1 MNSYFKGG
9 SYLWYKLT
17 KDEVLK
23 ELKVDPEHGLSE
35 EEVRERKKIYGE
47 NRIPEKKSKSFL
59 KIFLNQFKEFLT
71 VVLLT
76 ATLISF
82 LLGETKDAVA
92 ILLIVM
98 INAILGSFQE
108 YKAEKT
114 LESLKSYVSPKAKVV
129 RDGKILEV
137 NIEDLVPGD
146 LVLIEEGEKI
156 PADLRLIE
164 TNNLQVDESILT
176 GESVPVRKDA
186 DFITQGDIT
195 LGDQINMGFKG
206 TTVITGKGK
215 GVVVGTGLNTALGDI
230 AKILSEMEE
239 EPTPLQKDLERLGKQ
254 LTYVILSLV
263 AILLFIGIIQGREFF
278 DMFLTAVSLA
288 VAAIPEGLPT
298 VITILLALGVQEMAK
313 RKAIVRKLSAVEA
326 LGATSVICTD
336 KTGTLTENKMDLV
349 KVVLPYGKL
358 IDKSNY
364 QENKEEIK
372 EILETAFLAS
382 SVRITHD
389 GNYIGDAL
397 DVAIYKNFKEIY
409 GEIGENLIKID
420 EIPFDSARKRVS
432 VLYKD
437 LVRSKYRLCIKGA
450 GEEILKR
457 STYYKDRDTLR
468 LISDEDKKRF
478 IEIQDSL
485 SKEGLRVLAIA
496 KREIDNII
504 DKEEWEEELIFLGFI
519 AFIDPLREGVKEA
532 IEKCKEAGIR
542 PIIVTGDYL
551 LTAKKIAEDLGID
564 VNNGTL
570 YTGLDLQKQDL
581 NGLDWNSVVLFSR
594 VLPEQKMNI
603 VKELKE
609 RGEIVAMT
617 GDGVNDAPA
626 LKMADIGVGMGLRGT
641 DVAREASDLVL
652 LDDSFAT
659 IVRAVEEGRRIFDNI
674 RKVTYY
680 LLSCNFSEIW
690 VVSLS
695 VFLGYPLPLTPIE
708 LLWIN
713 LVTDGFP
720 ALALG
725 VEPPERDIM
734 SRKPR
739 KINEGIINR
748 QMWKNIVID
757 GILMGV
763 IGFVLFIMGVNKNV
777 NTGRTMAFTGIV
789 FSQIFQALRLSLKR
803 RKNFFKEIFSNE
815 YLSLAVFFSILLQIL
830 VIFTPWGIRF
840 FNLERLNMEEFL
852 LVLLLSLI
860 PLYMLIGEKIYEKI
874 FKRSINL

>member
-1 MNSYFKGG
+1 M
-9 SYLWYKLT
+9 WYKLT

-186 DFITQGDIT
+186 DFITQEDIT

-641 DVAREASDLVL
+641 DVAKEASDLVL

>member
-1 MNSYFKGG
+1 M
-9 SYLWYKLT
+9 WYKLT

-186 DFITQGDIT
+186 DFITQEDIT

-680 LLSCNFSEIW
+680 LLSCNFSEIL

>member
-1 MNSYFKGG
+1 M
-9 SYLWYKLT
+9 WYKLT

-186 DFITQGDIT
+186 DFITQEDIT

>member
-1 MNSYFKGG
+1 M
-9 SYLWYKLT
+9 WYKLT

-23 ELKVDPEHGLSE
+23 KLKVDPERGLSE
-35 EEVRERKKIYGE
+35 EEVRERKKTYGE
-47 NRIPEKKSKSFL
+47 NKIPEKKSKSFL
-59 KIFLNQFKEFLT
+59 KILLNQFKEFLT
-71 VVLLT
+71 IILLI

-82 LLGETKDAVA
+82 LLGETKDAIA

-98 INAILGSFQE
+98 INAILGSLQE

-114 LESLKSYVSPKAKVV
+114 LESLKSYVSPKTKVV
-129 RDGKILEV
+129 RDGKIMEV

-164 TNNLQVDESILT
+164 ANNLQVDESILT

-186 DFITQGDIT
+186 DFITQEDIT
-195 LGDQINMGFKG
+195 LGDQINMGFRG
-206 TTVITGKGK
+206 TTVLAGKGK

-230 AKILSEMEE
+230 AKMLSEMEE
-239 EPTPLQKDLERLGKQ
+239 EPTPLQKELGRLGKQ
-254 LTYVILSLV
+254 ITYVILSLV
-263 AILLFIGIIQGREFF
+263 AIFLFIGIIQRREFF

-313 RKAIVRKLSAVEA
+313 RKAIVRRLSAVEA

-336 KTGTLTENKMDLV
+336 KTGTLTENKMELV
-349 KVVLPYGKL
+349 KVVLPDGEL
-358 IDKSNY
+358 IDKRNY
-364 QENKEEIK
+364 RERKDEIK

-397 DVAIYKNFKEIY
+397 DVAVYKSFKEVY

-420 EIPFDSARKRVS
+420 EIPFDSGRKRLS

-437 LVRSKYRLCIKGA
+437 LVRGKYRLCIKGA

-457 STYYKDRDTLR
+457 STYYKDRDILR

-496 KREIDNII
+496 KRETDDII
-504 DKEEWEEELIFLGFI
+504 EKEKWEEGLIFLGFI

-564 VNNGTL
+564 VNSGTL
-570 YTGLDLQKQDL
+570 YTGLDLQKKDL
-581 NGLDWNSVVLFSR
+581 DGLDWNNVVLFSR

-603 VKELKE
+603 VRELKG

-617 GDGVNDAPA
+617 GDGVNDVPA

-690 VVSLS
+690 LVSLS
-695 VFLGYPLPLTPIE
+695 AFLGYPLPLTPIE

-739 KINEGIINR
+739 KINEGIINKP
-748 QMWKNIVID
+748 MWKNIVID
-757 GILMGV
+757 GIF
-763 IGFVLFIMGVNKNV
+763 IGGMAFVLFMIGVNKSV
-777 NTGRTMAFTGIV
+777 NTGRTMAFAGIV

-803 RKNFFKEIFSNE
+803 RKNFFKEMFSNK

-830 VIFTPWGIRF
+830 VMFTSWGIKF
-840 FNLERLNMEEFL
+840 FNLERLNLEEFS

-860 PLYMLIGEKIYEKI
+860 PLYKLIGEKIYEKI

>member
-1 MNSYFKGG
+1 M
-9 SYLWYKLT
+9 WYKLT

-186 DFITQGDIT
+186 DFITQEDIT

-437 LVRSKYRLCIKGA
+437 LDRSKYRLCIKGA

-542 PIIVTGDYL
+542 PIIVIGDYL

-680 LLSCNFSEIW
+680 LLSCNFSEIL